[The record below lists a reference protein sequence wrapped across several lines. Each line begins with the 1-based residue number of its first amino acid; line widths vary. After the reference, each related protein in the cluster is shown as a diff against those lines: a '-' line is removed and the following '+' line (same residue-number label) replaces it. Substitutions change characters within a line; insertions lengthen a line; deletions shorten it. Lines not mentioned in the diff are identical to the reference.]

1 MRPSEKIL
9 ATPLKAVLEK
19 PFSQLLSFGK
29 VKGARFIH
37 DCSVSKKKFLLGSRR
52 SEKFEFDLF
61 DFETV
66 SYLCQQNGT
75 KTHIVYFMNS
85 CFIDQ

>member
-1 MRPSEKIL
+1 MIVPFGKKIL
-9 ATPLKAVLEK
+9 QGL
-19 PFSQLLSFGK
+19 
-29 VKGARFIH
+29 
-37 DCSVSKKKFLLGSRR
+37 RR
-52 SEKFEFDLF
+52 SENFEFDLF

-66 SYLCQQNGT
+66 SYLSKHNRT

>member
-1 MRPSEKIL
+1 MRLSEKIL

-19 PFSQLLSFGK
+19 SFSQLLSFGK
-29 VKGARFIH
+29 VKGATFIH
-37 DCSVSKKKFLLGSRR
+37 DCSGF
-52 SEKFEFDLF
+52 ENFEFDLF

>member
-1 MRPSEKIL
+1 MQKAYSLK
-9 ATPLKAVLEK
+9 LKAVLEK

-29 VKGARFIH
+29 VKGVRFIH
-37 DCSVSKKKFLLGSRR
+37 DCSVSKKKFLQVSRR
-52 SEKFEFDLF
+52 LEKFEFDLF

-66 SYLCQQNGT
+66 SYLCKQNRT